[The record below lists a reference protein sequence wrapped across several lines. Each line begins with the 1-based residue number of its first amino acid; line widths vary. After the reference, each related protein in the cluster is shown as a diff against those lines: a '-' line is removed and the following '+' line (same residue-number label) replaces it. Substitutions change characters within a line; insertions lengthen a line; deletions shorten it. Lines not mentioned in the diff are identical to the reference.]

1 MKKTPRRDFLAGAIS
16 APSLAGVAG
25 QGDNP
30 SSARSKRSPDRFFT
44 RRMEEMTSR
53 EIEFYL
59 KDGGDLV
66 FVPFGPISGH
76 GAFIPVGM
84 HAHWAHALSV
94 VLAGKANG
102 LVFPPSYTC
111 FAGATRSFR
120 GTVSFEVGEQVRA
133 LKRIAWRL
141 YKAGFRRV
149 VLVGGT
155 NPEDTGGIIAA
166 RELFDETEKPFL
178 FINCEK
184 LLASPQARELYVGYP
199 GSSHETQLCLGAL
212 KILGRE
218 RPVPAANWAK
228 EIESKRDD
236 SGDQPDEIRR
246 DIEAIR
252 KIGAVGFRYHEE
264 GNHGNHGTAGLVYKG
279 RSDVDMAVEII
290 EACADAALPVLEHF
304 AHYADW
310 LEKHPFQWVK
320 ATERLNEM

>member
-1 MKKTPRRDFLAGAIS
+1 MNNPPRRDFLAGAIAVS
-16 APSLAGVAG
+16 ALANTAN
-25 QGDNP
+25 QP
-30 SSARSKRSPDRFFT
+30 ARQASRGPDKFFT

-84 HAHWAHALSV
+84 HAHWAHAFSV
-94 VLAGKANG
+94 VLAHKANG
-102 LVFPPSYTC
+102 LVFPPTYTC

-120 GTVSFEVGEQVRA
+120 GTVSFEIGEQVRILKGIA
-133 LKRIAWRL
+133 LRL
-141 YKAGFRRV
+141 NSAGFRRV

-178 FINCEK
+178 FIRCEA
-184 LLASPQARELYVGYP
+184 LLATPQVRKIYAGYP

-218 RPVPAANWAK
+218 RPIPAANWAK

-236 SGDQPDEIRR
+236 SGDQPEEIRR
-246 DIEAIR
+246 DIEAMR
-252 KIGAVGFRYHEE
+252 RWGTVGFRYYEE
-264 GNHGNHGTAGLVYKG
+264 GNHGNHGTAGLIHNG

-290 EACADAALPVLEHF
+290 ETCAELVLPVLEHL

-310 LEKHPFQWVK
+310 LDKHPFRWIK
-320 ATERLNEM
+320 ATERLNEV